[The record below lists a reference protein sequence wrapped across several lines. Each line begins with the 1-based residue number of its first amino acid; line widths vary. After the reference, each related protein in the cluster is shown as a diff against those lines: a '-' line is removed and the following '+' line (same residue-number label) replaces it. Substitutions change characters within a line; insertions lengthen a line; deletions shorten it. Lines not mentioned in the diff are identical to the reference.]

1 MTLRI
6 LFTGEGTSDDGLV
19 PHIETVAA
27 VGGTPVTVTAP
38 DFGRLGSTHCHS
50 VPEKLRVARR
60 LGDDYDLIIIH
71 RDADKFPAEDRR
83 AEIAKAVAAEWPA
96 HPHIAVVPV
105 RMLEAW
111 LLLDEMSIRQ
121 VAENPNGRMKLALPK
136 GTAVE
141 GIKDPKKLL
150 KDTLAIASGYTGR
163 RLDGFQKRFPH
174 HRHKL
179 LERLD
184 PYGPVSDLPSWRAF
198 MDDLETA
205 LLAAR

>member
-19 PHIETVAA
+19 PHIETISA
-27 VGGTPVTVTAP
+27 VGGRSVTVTAP
-38 DFGRLGSTHCHS
+38 DFSRLGFTNCHS
-50 VPEKLRVARR
+50 VLEKLRAVREF
-60 LGDDYDLIIIH
+60 GDDYDLIVVH
-71 RDADKFPAEDRR
+71 RDADRFSVDDRKE
-83 AEIAKAVAAEWPA
+83 EIAKAVAEEWPG

-111 LLLDEMSIRQ
+111 LLLDEASIRQ
-121 VAENPNGRMKLALPK
+121 VAENPNGRTRLALPK
-136 GTAVE
+136 GGTAE
-141 GIKDPKKLL
+141 RIADPKKLL
-150 KDTLAIASGYTGR
+150 KDTLVTASGYTGR

-184 PYGPVSDLPSWRAF
+184 PHGPVAQLPSWKAFVSDLGAALRA
-198 MDDLETA
+198 A
-205 LLAAR
+205 S